1 MLPSFYF
8 FLFDLF
14 LSFNYVLSFEP
25 WVRFKSFY
33 WLHSIEMFGT
43 TQPLCEIFWLNLCF

>member
-8 FLFDLF
+8 FLFDPF
-14 LSFNYVLSFEP
+14 LLFNYVISFEP

-43 TQPLCEIFWLNLCF
+43 TQPLSQKFWLNSI